1 MVDRRSDMRTWQNKR
16 IHPLV
21 NFGLFSVYN
30 LQREAPKPVPIVC
43 FEHLS
48 HVPHQYGAAYHGP
61 LSRQGTEELLN
72 GQPSG
77 AYLIRDSQRADGAFT
92 LAIRFDDSTKNYKLF
107 YDSAS
112 QLHYVGEKKFESV
125 DQLVA
130 DGLIYLYIE
139 TRGADILQK
148 LSEAS
153 NYEHSPYYKTRYH
166 TVNAVPPP
174 TRPSVASIS
183 SANYK
188 RQSSLELL
196 DGSKKASPIRLTQSI
211 RSAAADE
218 IANGIINDP
227 TKKPPAA
234 VSGSVDKPL
243 LMSFPTFLHAF
254 SSMQARS
261 TSLPFS
267 KPRTE
272 RSLESSTSPSA
283 KPNSSTDTSSVAHN
297 NTSSGSSS
305 GHASLK
311 SRQSGKGEDEVDDG
325 SGGENYRRKMI
336 GSVQHH
342 RTLASTLPMNLDGAS
357 AHTPGRI
364 SSEVAATSPTINP
377 SSTLVHVD
385 VEKAHNFRVHTF
397 RGPHWCDFCTHFI
410 WGLVSQGVKCTD
422 CGFQAHKRC
431 SISVPNDCLPDM
443 KRLKRVF
450 GVDLTSLVRA
460 ENRTVPQV
468 LVKCIAEL
476 ERRGGLVTEGVYR
489 VPGNQEIVEDFRIA
503 LDKGMYSPLSANL
516 F

>member
-1 MVDRRSDMRTWQNKR
+1 MALQERMRSNLDDRD
-16 IHPLV
+16 
-21 NFGLFSVYN
+21 VYN
-30 LQREAPKPVPIVC
+30 LQREAPKPFPIIC
-43 FEHLS
+43 SEHLS

-107 YDSAS
+107 YDSTS

-148 LSEAS
+148 LSEAT

-183 SANYK
+183 STNYR

-196 DGSKKASPIRLTQSI
+196 DGSKKTIRLTQSI
-211 RSAAADE
+211 QSTAADE
-218 IANGIINDP
+218 IANGVINNP
-227 TKKPPAA
+227 TKKPPAVLSA
-234 VSGSVDKPL
+234 SVDKP
-243 LMSFPTFLHAF
+243 
-254 SSMQARS
+254 ARS

-267 KPRTE
+267 KPRIE
-272 RSLESSTSPSA
+272 LSLGSPTAPIA
-283 KPNSSTDTSSVAHN
+283 KPNSSTDTTGVARSS
-297 NTSSGSSS
+297 TSSGSSS

-311 SRQSGKGEDEVDDG
+311 SRQSGKGEDGVDDG
-325 SGGENYRRKMI
+325 GGESRRRKVV

-342 RTLASTLPMNLDGAS
+342 RTLASTLPVNLDGANT
-357 AHTPGRI
+357 HTPGRI
-364 SSEVAATSPTINP
+364 SGEVATTSPTVTT

-410 WGLVSQGVKCTD
+410 WGLVSQGVKCAD

-503 LDKGMYSPLSANL
+503 LDKGM
-516 F
+516 